1 VRVRTRVYRALLR
14 RSVTVT
20 GETWVPTACTLPTA
34 EQPLRVAEFD
44 ALFATAVRPAER
56 TGPTTLLVHLPADAA
71 STIRDLVARETA
83 CCSFFSFDVRASESG
98 TDVLVRVPEQHSAVL
113 DALSERAESAR
124 ANTAP

>member
-1 VRVRTRVYRALLR
+1 VHRVLLC
-14 RSVTVT
+14 RSLTVT

-44 ALFATAVRPAER
+44 VLFATAVRPAER
-56 TGPTTLLVHLPADAA
+56 TSATTLLVHLPADAV
-71 STIRDLVARETA
+71 STIRDLIARETA
-83 CCSFFSFDVRASESG
+83 CCSFFSFDVRASDSV
-98 TDVLVRVPEQHSAVL
+98 TDVLVQVPEQHSAVL

>member
-1 VRVRTRVYRALLR
+1 VRVRTRVYCALLR
-14 RSVTVT
+14 RGVAMT

-44 ALFATAVRPAER
+44 GLFATVVRPPER
-56 TGPTTLLVHLPADAA
+56 TGPTTLLVHLPAEAA

-98 TDVLVRVPEQHSAVL
+98 TDVLVRVPEEHAPVL
-113 DALSERAESAR
+113 DGLERVVSRE
-124 ANTAP
+124 P

>member
-1 VRVRTRVYRALLR
+1 M
-14 RSVTVT
+14 T

-44 ALFATAVRPAER
+44 GLFATVVRPPER
-56 TGPTTLLVHLPADAA
+56 TGPTTLLVHLPAEAA

-98 TDVLVRVPEQHSAVL
+98 TDVLVRVPEEHAPVPDGL
-113 DALSERAESAR
+113 ERVVSRE
-124 ANTAP
+124 P

>member
-1 VRVRTRVYRALLR
+1 M
-14 RSVTVT
+14 T

-83 CCSFFSFDVRASESG
+83 CCSFFSFAVTLDSRGIGLEVRA
-98 TDVLVRVPEQHSAVL
+98 PA
-113 DALSERAESAR
+113 DALEMV
-124 ANTAP
+124 TALFGNVA